1 MRSNSG
7 VRVHSRENLQ
17 PAAIRRA
24 PTPNATAKQ
33 NGGKQKPDFSIS
45 SPDEGEDDDGA
56 EVAEEV
62 FLLHLVPRVEDDRRE
77 QEVEEQRVV
86 ECLSA

>member
-1 MRSNSG
+1 MLY
-7 VRVHSRENLQ
+7 VRVNYYLLDI
-17 PAAIRRA
+17 IRRREGRDA
-24 PTPNATAKQ
+24 PEPD
-33 NGGKQKPDFSIS
+33 GGDEGA
-45 SPDEGEDDDGA
+45 DEGEDDDGA

-86 ECLSA
+86 ECLCLFVIMDIHK